1 METSYLYL
9 YLMAAS
15 FAGPFFLS
23 FDKKVAFYKSFGSL
37 FKSIIPV
44 AIVFLVWDAVFTSF
58 GFWGFNPKYI
68 SGISLFGLPLG
79 EYLFF
84 IVIPFCCVFVYEVL
98 NSYISQ
104 DILGS
109 WSTSISNFLMGFS
122 ASLAVIF
129 YDKWYTVLTFGLLA
143 VLVYWHSKKN
153 KTEWLGRFYLSYA
166 IIALPFLAINGILTG
181 TGLDEEVVW
190 YNDAENIGKRIFTI
204 PIEDFFY
211 GMLLIL
217 AVVSMFEYFRK
228 VERENGPEYKISRD
242 EF

>member
-1 METSYLYL
+1 
-9 YLMAAS
+9 MAAS

>member
-1 METSYLYL
+1 
-9 YLMAAS
+9 MAAS
-15 FAGPFFLS
+15 FVGPFFLS
-23 FDKKVAFYKSFGSL
+23 FDKKVAFYKSFVPL
-37 FKSIIPV
+37 FRSIIPV
-44 AIVFLVWDAVFTSF
+44 AIFFIVWDVLFTSL

-104 DILGS
+104 DILGK
-109 WSTSISNFLMGFS
+109 WSASISNFLMGFS

-129 YDKWYTVLTFGLLA
+129 YDRWYTVLTFGLLA
-143 VLVYWHSKKN
+143 ALIYWHSKKN
-153 KTEWLGRFYLSYA
+153 RTPWLGRFYLAYA
-166 IIALPFLAINGILTG
+166 VIALPFLAVNGILTG
-181 TGLDEEVVW
+181 MGLEQEVVW

-228 VERENGPEYKISRD
+228 AKGESGSEYKKSGN
-242 EF
+242 EFQ